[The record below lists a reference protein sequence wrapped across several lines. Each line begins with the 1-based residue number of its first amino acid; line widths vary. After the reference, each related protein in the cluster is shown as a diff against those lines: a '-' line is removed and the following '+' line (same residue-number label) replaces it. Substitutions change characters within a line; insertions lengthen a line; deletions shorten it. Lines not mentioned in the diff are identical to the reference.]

1 MSYLSNCR
9 WAARETVRGLRNE
22 PGPFLFSTVLT
33 SLALAV
39 PLFIALVFYG
49 LSEPLRNLPL
59 AVEMPIFTDGSVP
72 VEKVAEDVGN
82 IPGVAETLII
92 PKDVAFAELNETL
105 GVASKK
111 NAKTPLPDILIATL
125 ETHISGERIAETVAA
140 VEALKGVDVVSVET
154 SWHERLGVITR
165 AANTGLAILGV
176 AILALIILVI
186 MGALRRTNRSAT
198 EEMRALHLFGASP
211 VFAVRPTAWRGVLMM
226 TAASILALGLTKVGL
241 WAFGNALAEAAAL
254 YQTTIVLTLPAWRD
268 CAVFVVFCAV
278 TGGIVAS
285 FAALDLWRRV
295 R

>member
-1 MSYLSNCR
+1 M
-9 WAARETVRGLRNE
+9 
-22 PGPFLFSTVLT
+22 
-33 SLALAV
+33 
-39 PLFIALVFYG
+39 
-49 LSEPLRNLPL
+49 
-59 AVEMPIFTDGSVP
+59 
-72 VEKVAEDVGN
+72 
-82 IPGVAETLII
+82 
-92 PKDVAFAELNETL
+92 
-105 GVASKK
+105 
-111 NAKTPLPDILIATL
+111 
-125 ETHISGERIAETVAA
+125 
-140 VEALKGVDVVSVET
+140 KGVDVVSVET

>member
-9 WAARETVRGLRNE
+9 WAARETLRGLRSE
-22 PGPFLFSTVLT
+22 PGPFIFSTVLT
-33 SLALAV
+33 GLALAV

-59 AVEMPIFTDGSVP
+59 AVEMPVFTDGSVP

-82 IPGVAETLII
+82 IPGVADTLII
-92 PKDVAFAELNETL
+92 PKEDALAELNETL
-105 GVASKK
+105 GITTKK
-111 NAKTPLPDILIATL
+111 NAKNPLPDILIATL
-125 ETHISGERIAETVAA
+125 AADASPETVRETARA
-140 VEALKGVDVVSVET
+140 VEAVKGVDVVSVET

-165 AANTGLAILGV
+165 AANTGLAIIGIAV
-176 AILALIILVI
+176 SALIMMVI
-186 MGALRRTNRSAT
+186 VGALRRTNRTAT

-226 TAASILALGLTKVGL
+226 TAASLLALGLTKLGL
-241 WAFGNALAEAAAL
+241 WVFGGALADAAAL
-254 YQTTIVLTLPAWRD
+254 YQTSIELTLPAWRD